1 MRRNL
6 EVDWSAVGNY
16 TTTLLANEAE
26 NVIRQ
31 HDPSSG
37 PLFLYLAHLAPHSAN
52 RNDPLQAPPE
62 SVALFNHIED
72 PKRRIYAGIKSSFFA
87 LKPIWILLIFV

>member
-6 EVDWSAVGNY
+6 EVDWSAAGNY

-62 SVALFNHIED
+62 TVALFKHIED
-72 PKRRIYAGIKSSFFA
+72 PKRRIYAGIIKF
-87 LKPIWILLIFV
+87 